1 MVAISLK
8 IQGFDAVK
16 AGLASLPAGATIT
29 TTLSE
34 PVNPEVLETFKNAM
48 AKEGRDLLVVTYT
61 LSVVKTTIEATLPA
75 TITMTCPPDWIDKNG
90 GIDSVSIMRIDD
102 DGTTQVLVNSIVG
115 YDSTG
120 NMVFEAES
128 P

>member
-1 MVAISLK
+1 
-8 IQGFDAVK
+8 
-16 AGLASLPAGATIT
+16 
-29 TTLSE
+29 
-34 PVNPEVLETFKNAM
+34 
-48 AKEGRDLLVVTYT
+48 
-61 LSVVKTTIEATLPA
+61 
-75 TITMTCPPDWIDKNG
+75 MTCPPDWIDKNG

-102 DGTTQVLVNSIVG
+102 DGTTQVLVTSLVG